1 MTQQNLTQAGKVG
14 VIRRARARPSGC
26 IEGVS
31 LSHAG
36 QDDGVGQNAV
46 EGELRVRGYLLL
58 LHAVQSINGRILW
71 ANLHLLFWLSLIPFC
86 SGWMGE
92 NHFDTLPVAL
102 YGVVL
107 LMCGT
112 SAAPLDGM
120 AIIRC
125 IRLRS
130 TGKAIFMSTSAP
142 PPMPAR
148 SRTGYATRR
157 GFVKDEATLVGAFEH
172 FYKTNRFGHPDYGTH
187 YVVLTYGVSFKA
199 QQAVAIDS
207 QHSDV
212 QWMSED
218 EINSATNVHP
228 NTKAYF

>member
-1 MTQQNLTQAGKVG
+1 
-14 VIRRARARPSGC
+14 
-26 IEGVS
+26 
-31 LSHAG
+31 
-36 QDDGVGQNAV
+36 
-46 EGELRVRGYLLL
+46 
-58 LHAVQSINGRILW
+58 VQSINGRILW